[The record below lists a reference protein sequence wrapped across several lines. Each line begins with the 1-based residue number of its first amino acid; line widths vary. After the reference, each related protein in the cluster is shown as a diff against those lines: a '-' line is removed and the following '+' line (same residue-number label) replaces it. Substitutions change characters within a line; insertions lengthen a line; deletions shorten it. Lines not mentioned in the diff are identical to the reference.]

1 MEKEVALVDI
11 QKEIN
16 KQISDPK
23 AFQVLVETTFNGLDG
38 QKAKRAMM
46 EGMMRGFTF
55 QDFLKKDVYAI
66 PFKGGYSL
74 ITSIDYSRKLGMKG
88 GIVGTDE
95 PIYEMSEDG
104 NTIISCSMT
113 VHKQFESGY
122 VGDFV
127 AKVYFKEYTTGA
139 NLWKSKPMTMIAKV
153 AEMHA
158 LRKACP
164 AELSNAYV
172 EEEMEQEHKK
182 VATALPVGEWEEK
195 LRGAKNLT
203 EFKKV
208 CATIPAGV
216 RNELGDL
223 IETLKLDYEDNNI
236 SGQGAVESG
245 KAGESVGDKA

>member
-1 MEKEVALVDI
+1 MSKEIALVDI
-11 QKEIN
+11 KKEIN
-16 KQISDPK
+16 MHIGDKET
-23 AFQVLVETTFNGLDG
+23 FGVLVATTFNGLDQ

-66 PFKGGYSL
+66 PFKSGYSL
-74 ITSIDYSRKLGMKG
+74 ITSIDYSRKIGMKG

-104 NTIISCSMT
+104 KTIICCSMT

-127 AKVYFKEYTTGA
+127 AKVYFKEYTTGR
-139 NLWKSKPMTMIAKV
+139 NLWTSKPMTMIAKV

-164 AELSNAYV
+164 EELSNAFV
-172 EEEMEQEHKK
+172 EEEMEKEVKK
-182 VATALPVGEWEEK
+182 DETVLPIKEWETK
-195 LRGAKNLT
+195 LKKAKTLKAFQT
-203 EFKKV
+203 V
-208 CATIPAGV
+208 CAKIPAGV

-223 IETLKLDYEDNNI
+223 IETLKSDYEDNNI
-236 SGQGAVESG
+236 SGEGAVEGG
-245 KAGESVGDKA
+245 KAGESVGNKA

>member
-1 MEKEVALVDI
+1 MSKEIELVDI
-11 QKEIN
+11 KKEIN
-16 KQISDPK
+16 LKIGDK
-23 AFQVLVETTFNGLDG
+23 ETFGVLVATTFNGLDAG
-38 QKAKRAMM
+38 KAKRAMM

-95 PIYEMSEDG
+95 PIYEMDEDG
-104 NTIISCSMT
+104 KEIISCAIT

-127 AKVYFKEYTTGA
+127 AKVYFKEYTTGN

-164 AELSNAYV
+164 EELSNSFV
-172 EEEMEQEHKK
+172 VEEMEQEQAD
-182 VATALPVGEWEEK
+182 VSTALPTGEWEDK
-195 LRGAKNLT
+195 LRKAKTLPA
-203 EFKKV
+203 FQKV
-208 CATIPAGV
+208 CAAIPAGV

-223 IETLKLDYEDNNI
+223 IETLKTEYESN
-236 SGQGAVESG
+236 
-245 KAGESVGDKA
+245 

>member
-1 MEKEVALVDI
+1 MSKEIELVDI
-11 QKEIN
+11 KKEIN
-16 KQISDPK
+16 LKIGDK
-23 AFQVLVETTFNGLDG
+23 ETFGVLVATTFNGLDAT
-38 QKAKRAMM
+38 KAKRAMM

-95 PIYEMSEDG
+95 AVYEMSEDG
-104 NTIISCSMT
+104 KEIISCAMT

-127 AKVYFKEYTTGA
+127 AKVYFKEYTTGN

-164 AELSNAYV
+164 EELSNSFVA
-172 EEEMEQEHKK
+172 EEMEQEHDQ
-182 VATALPVGEWEEK
+182 VSTVLPTGEWEEK
-195 LRGAKNLT
+195 LKGAKTLAA
-203 EFKKV
+203 FKKV
-208 CATIPAGV
+208 CAAIPAGV

-223 IETLKLDYEDNNI
+223 IETLKSEYESN
-236 SGQGAVESG
+236 
-245 KAGESVGDKA
+245 

>member
-1 MEKEVALVDI
+1 MSKEIALVDI

-16 KQISDPK
+16 SKIADPAVFK
-23 AFQVLVETTFNGLDG
+23 ILVETTFNGLDG

-55 QDFLKKDVYAI
+55 QDFLKKDVYAV

-104 NTIISCSMT
+104 KTIISCSMT

-122 VGDFV
+122 VGNFV
-127 AKVYFKEYTTGA
+127 AKVFFEEYTTKN
-139 NLWKSKPMTMIAKV
+139 NLWVSKPRTMIAKV

-164 AELSNAYV
+164 EQLSNAFV
-172 EEEMEQEHKK
+172 EEEMAQEAKK
-182 VATALPVGEWEEK
+182 IETVMPVGEWEAK
-195 LRGAKNLT
+195 LRGAKNIT

-208 CATIPAGV
+208 CAAIPAGV

-223 IETLKLDYEDNNI
+223 IETLKLDYEDNNV
-236 SGQGAVESG
+236 SGQGAMEGG
-245 KAGESVGDKA
+245 KAGEGVGNKA